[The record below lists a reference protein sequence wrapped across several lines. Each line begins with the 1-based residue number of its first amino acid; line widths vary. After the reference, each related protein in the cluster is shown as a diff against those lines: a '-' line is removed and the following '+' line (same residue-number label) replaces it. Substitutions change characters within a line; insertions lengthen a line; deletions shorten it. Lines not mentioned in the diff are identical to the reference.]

1 MAFPVQQRVEIIR
14 ASCDNCAKSKV
25 RCSKDQPSC
34 QRCLYQ
40 GVPCI
45 YSPSQR
51 SRKRPP
57 PTPPPGAA
65 PHSQGV
71 ASTRD
76 RNDGS
81 ILDACLGSQR
91 REDEMDGGQIMADI
105 RTVDMT
111 SPGPLP
117 AQIDTPFSD
126 RTQFPADALSP
137 IKWTEL
143 LESFDGNTPS
153 PNELPGISGI
163 PQMPIP
169 SPQSRMDT
177 GNDNSALD
185 EFPWLLPSDSH
196 KQSLWTLPAPH
207 HQSVHQCSQ
216 LAMSAISRL
225 DAPMT
230 PCPSLNRSNCPDPRI
245 QPTMGPE
252 ARSFD
257 DILKHSHSSL
267 EDVLAILECPCSI
280 KTDLIFLVTTT
291 CTRVLSWY
299 QASLDRSAGCLPRE
313 PDSSSGYSESSNGSG
328 SGSRSRSRSSPGAPS
343 SLRSTPESNI
353 LQGLSESFREWVS
366 IPSINVGAYTLEPA
380 QSRRMIAQ
388 LILAEI
394 DKVKE
399 VLAAFSRRYCRQKG
413 MYGDDDNEKGLH
425 MALEAHLRHQMK
437 SVALTARELLS

>member
-1 MAFPVQQRVEIIR
+1 MAFPAQQQRVEIIR

-57 PTPPPGAA
+57 PTPPPGTA

-71 ASTRD
+71 ASSRD
-76 RNDGS
+76 RNGS
-81 ILDACLGSQR
+81 ILDACQGSQR
-91 REDEMDGGQIMADI
+91 RDDEVVNGGPIMADV

-111 SPGPLP
+111 SPDPLP
-117 AQIDTPFSD
+117 VQIDTPFSE

-137 IKWTEL
+137 IKWSEL
-143 LESFDGNTPS
+143 LESFDGDTPS
-153 PNELPGISGI
+153 PNEFPGISCI
-163 PQMPIP
+163 PQMPMA
-169 SPQSRMDT
+169 SPNSRMDT
-177 GNDNSALD
+177 SNSDSNGLD

-196 KQSLWTLPAPH
+196 KQPLWSLPAQ

-230 PCPSLNRSNCPDPRI
+230 PCPTLSRSNCPDPRV
-245 QPTMGPE
+245 QPITNGPG

-257 DILKHSHSSL
+257 DILKDSHSSL

-313 PDSSSGYSESSNGSG
+313 PDSNSGYSESSND

-413 MYGDDDNEKGLH
+413 MYGGDDNEKGLH